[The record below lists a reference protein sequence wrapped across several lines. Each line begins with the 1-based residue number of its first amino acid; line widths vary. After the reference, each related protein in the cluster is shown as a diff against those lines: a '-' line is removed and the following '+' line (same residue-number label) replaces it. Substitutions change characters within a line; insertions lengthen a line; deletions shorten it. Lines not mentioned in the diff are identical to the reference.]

1 MVAHLRRWSV
11 RLGVAAAVTAV
22 ASCSTCA
29 PTQRVPID
37 SAPRDAR
44 VFVDGADVGQP
55 PLEVDLRS
63 DRDHSVFLRREG
75 YQPALVI
82 LRSERSAPKARP
94 ELDPGEVKVQLVPI
108 ERGRDLEVEL
118 DSPGDAGKG
127 GESGAGE
134 DDRDGDDDGPPL
146 DPEWRGPR

>member
-1 MVAHLRRWSV
+1 
-11 RLGVAAAVTAV
+11 
-22 ASCSTCA
+22 
-29 PTQRVPID
+29 
-37 SAPRDAR
+37 
-44 VFVDGADVGQP
+44 VFVDGADLGHP

-82 LRSERSAPKARP
+82 LRSERPDPKARP

-108 ERGRDLEVEL
+108 DRGRDLEIEL
-118 DSPGDAGKG
+118 DPPGDAGG
-127 GESGAGE
+127 GGGAGE
-134 DDRDGDDDGPPL
+134 DGGDGDDDGPPL

>member
-1 MVAHLRRWSV
+1 VAGHLRRWSV
-11 RLGVAAAVTAV
+11 RLGVAAALTAL

-44 VFVDGADVGQP
+44 VFVDGSDLGHP

-63 DRDHSVFLRREG
+63 DRDHSVFVRRKG
-75 YQPALVI
+75 YRPALVI
-82 LRSERSAPKARP
+82 LRSERPDPKARP
-94 ELDPGEVKVQLVPI
+94 ELEPGEVKVQLVPI
-108 ERGRDLEVEL
+108 DRGRDLEVEL
-118 DSPGDAGKG
+118 DSPDGPDGDR
-127 GESGAGE
+127 
-134 DDRDGDDDGPPL
+134 DRDGDRDGDEDGTPL